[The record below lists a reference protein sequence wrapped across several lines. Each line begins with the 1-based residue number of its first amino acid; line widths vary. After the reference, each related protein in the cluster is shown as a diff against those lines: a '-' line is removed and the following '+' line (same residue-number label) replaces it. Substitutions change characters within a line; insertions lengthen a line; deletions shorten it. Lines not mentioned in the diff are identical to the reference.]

1 MGTQRK
7 KLTLA
12 VSTRTTTKSFGSSKR
27 EGHDAS
33 PFYNRFRELSLP
45 PPAADPLPRQDVDYI
60 WCGDA
65 RNMDESIAADSS
77 GKVLE
82 DDSVAL
88 VVTSP
93 PYFSGKEYEL
103 AMGEGGI
110 PGSYHEYLNMLRK
123 VFEECYRKLEP
134 GGRIAVNV
142 ANLGRRPYRS
152 LSADVIDILQDL
164 KYLLRGEIIWIK
176 SETSSGSCAWGSFR
190 RASNPVLRDVSER
203 IIVACKASFARVKS
217 VKDREASGRPFESTI
232 TRDAFMSY
240 TTDIWKFPP
249 EYAQRV
255 GHPAPFPIELPSRL
269 INLFTY
275 EGDLVLDPFMGSGT
289 TGVAAVMT
297 NRGYAGID
305 RLQEYVDIANRRVG
319 EAKEEKEKRKAS
331 EPQVSQ
337 VPGMSVQFKWSTD
350 NLEIDNFQK
359 RATQHG
365 AMAQKLG
372 KELLVTCGFEI
383 LKSNL
388 KMESVGVE
396 VNVKARSRRGNV
408 YYLDISGAFIGNRPG
423 LKRTD
428 TLWKA
433 LGKASILNLPHGEER
448 YPYILL
454 TTNLP
459 LPDSAGDKALRAAM
473 GKGGPIF
480 DVYEITN
487 SRECERLWNLG
498 QGVDT

>member
-1 MGTQRK
+1 
-7 KLTLA
+7 
-12 VSTRTTTKSFGSSKR
+12 
-27 EGHDAS
+27 
-33 PFYNRFRELSLP
+33 
-45 PPAADPLPRQDVDYI
+45 
-60 WCGDA
+60 
-65 RNMDESIAADSS
+65 MDESIAADSS

-110 PGSYHEYLNMLRK
+110 PGSYHEYLDMLRK

-152 LSADVIDILQDL
+152 LSADVTDILQDL
-164 KYLLRGEIIWIK
+164 KYLLRGEIIWVK

-203 IIVACKASFARVKS
+203 IIVACKASFARAMS
-217 VKDREASGRPFESTI
+217 VKDREAGGWPFESTI

-240 TTDIWKFPP
+240 TTDIWEFPP

-289 TGVAAVMT
+289 TAVAAVMT
-297 NRGYAGID
+297 NRGYAGFD
-305 RLQEYVDIANRRVG
+305 NLQEYVDKANRRVRK
-319 EAKEEKEKRKAS
+319 AKEEREAS
-331 EPQVSQ
+331 KPQVPE
-337 VPGMSVQFKWSTD
+337 VPGMTIQFKWPTD
-350 NLEIDNFQK
+350 NTDIENFQK

-388 KMESVGVE
+388 KVKSVGVE
-396 VNVKARSRRGNV
+396 VNVKARSNRGEV
-408 YYLDISGAFIGNRPG
+408 YYFDISGAFIGNRPG
-423 LKRTD
+423 LKHTD

-433 LGKASILNLPHGEER
+433 LGKASVLNLTHGEER
-448 YPYILL
+448 HPYILL
-454 TTNLP
+454 TTDLP
-459 LPDSAGDKALRAAM
+459 RPESAGDKMLQAAK
-473 GKGGPIF
+473 GEGGPIF
-480 DVYEITN
+480 DVYKMTD

-498 QGVDT
+498 QGRAS

>member
-45 PPAADPLPRQDVDYI
+45 STKAVPLPRQDVDYI

-110 PGSYHEYLNMLRK
+110 PGSYHEYLDMLRK

-164 KYLLRGEIIWIK
+164 KYLLRGEIIWVK

-203 IIVACKASFARVKS
+203 IIVACKASFARAMS
-217 VKDREASGRPFESTI
+217 AKDRESGGWPFESTI

-240 TTDIWKFPP
+240 TTDIWEFPP

-289 TGVAAVMT
+289 TAVAAVMT
-297 NRGYAGID
+297 NRGYAGFD
-305 RLQEYVDIANRRVG
+305 NLQEYVDKANRRVRK
-319 EAKEEKEKRKAS
+319 AKEEREAS
-331 EPQVSQ
+331 KPQVPE
-337 VPGMSVQFKWSTD
+337 VPGMTIQFKWPTD
-350 NLEIDNFQK
+350 NTDIENFQK

-388 KMESVGVE
+388 KIKSVGVE
-396 VNVKARSRRGNV
+396 VNVKARSKSGEV
-408 YYLDISGAFIGNRPG
+408 YYFDISGAFIGNRPG

-433 LGKASILNLPHGEER
+433 LGKATILNLSQGEER

-454 TTNLP
+454 TTDLP
-459 LPDSAGDKALRAAM
+459 RSDSAGAKALRAAK
-473 GKGGPIF
+473 GEGGPIF
-480 DVYEITN
+480 DVYKITD

-498 QGVDT
+498 QGRAS

>member
-1 MGTQRK
+1 
-7 KLTLA
+7 
-12 VSTRTTTKSFGSSKR
+12 
-27 EGHDAS
+27 
-33 PFYNRFRELSLP
+33 
-45 PPAADPLPRQDVDYI
+45 
-60 WCGDA
+60 
-65 RNMDESIAADSS
+65 MDESIAADSS
-77 GKVLE
+77 GRVLE

-110 PGSYHEYLNMLRK
+110 PGSYHEYLAMLRK

-152 LSADVIDILQDL
+152 LSADVIEILQDL
-164 KYLLRGEIIWIK
+164 KYLLRGEIIWVK

-203 IIVACKASFARVKS
+203 IIVACKASFARAMS
-217 VKDREASGRPFESTI
+217 VKDREAGDRPFESTI

-240 TTDIWKFPP
+240 TTDIWEFPP

-289 TGVAAVMT
+289 TAVAAVMT
-297 NRGYAGID
+297 NRGYAGFD
-305 RLQEYVDIANRRVG
+305 NLQEYVDKANRRVK
-319 EAKEEKEKRKAS
+319 EAKEEREAS
-331 EPQVSQ
+331 KPQVPE
-337 VPGMSVQFKWSTD
+337 VPGMTIQFKWPTD
-350 NLEIDNFQK
+350 NTDIENFQK

-388 KMESVGVE
+388 KIKSVGVE
-396 VNVKARSRRGNV
+396 VNVKARSKRGEV
-408 YYLDISGAFIGNRPG
+408 YYFDISGAFIGNRPG

-433 LGKASILNLPHGEER
+433 LGKASILNLTHGEER
-448 YPYILL
+448 HPYILL
-454 TTNLP
+454 TTDLP
-459 LPDSAGDKALRAAM
+459 RPESAGDKALQAAK
-473 GKGGPIF
+473 GEGGPIF
-480 DVYEITN
+480 DVYEIKN
-487 SRECERLWNLG
+487 SHECERLWNLG
-498 QGVDT
+498 QEVDT

>member
-1 MGTQRK
+1 
-7 KLTLA
+7 
-12 VSTRTTTKSFGSSKR
+12 
-27 EGHDAS
+27 
-33 PFYNRFRELSLP
+33 
-45 PPAADPLPRQDVDYI
+45 
-60 WCGDA
+60 
-65 RNMDESIAADSS
+65 MDESIAADSS

-110 PGSYHEYLNMLRK
+110 PGSYHDYLTMLRK

-164 KYLLRGEIIWIK
+164 EYLLRGEIIWVK

-203 IIVACKASFARVKS
+203 IIVACKASFARVMS
-217 VKDREASGRPFESTI
+217 VKDREARRRPYESTI

-240 TTDIWKFPP
+240 TTDIWEFPP

-289 TGVAAVMT
+289 TAVAAVKT
-297 NRGYAGID
+297 GRGYAGFD
-305 RLQEYVDIANRRVG
+305 HLQEYVDIANRRIKG
-319 EAKEEKEKRKAS
+319 TKEEKKETGKLD
-331 EPQVSQ
+331 
-337 VPGMSVQFKWSTD
+337 VPGMAIPFKWPTD
-350 NLEIDNFQK
+350 NADIKNFQK

-365 AMAQKLG
+365 PWLRNWAKNYW
-372 KELLVTCGFEI
+372 LLADS
-383 LKSNL
+383 KS
-388 KMESVGVE
+388 
-396 VNVKARSRRGNV
+396 
-408 YYLDISGAFIGNRPG
+408 
-423 LKRTD
+423 
-428 TLWKA
+428 
-433 LGKASILNLPHGEER
+433 
-448 YPYILL
+448 
-454 TTNLP
+454 
-459 LPDSAGDKALRAAM
+459 
-473 GKGGPIF
+473 
-480 DVYEITN
+480 
-487 SRECERLWNLG
+487 
-498 QGVDT
+498 